1 MLLKITQLASS
12 TSSHKVLLPPRP
24 LTLPLP
30 LLRRRR
36 LKLLMLRLKRH
47 TYFLLISAISTYF
60 YLFLLIFYL
69 LLLIFT
75 YFLLISTYFLWFS
88 LWFSV
93 VFLSG
98 FLICLWFSTFK
109 IGCFMFYCHCLSC
122 FGVCMC
128 GSFGFVLKRPTG
140 RSVLSSCFLP
150 CECCICAHCAEKQ
163 VLSLSICAILVSVLV
178 LVSPAW

>member
-1 MLLKITQLASS
+1 MLLKIAQLASS

-30 LLRRRR
+30 LLLRRRRRRRR

-47 TYFLLISAISTYF
+47 TYFLLISTYFYLFSTYC

-69 LLLIFT
+69 FLLIFCC
-75 YFLLISTYFLWFS
+75 FS

-140 RSVLSSCFLP
+140 RSVLSSCFLR